1 MYTLPSSL
9 PLELIDK
16 VIDYVPSTS
25 IADLRT
31 LRTVSKTFETLATPR
46 VFRVLHVTP
55 RTESI
60 QRLKN
65 VHESDE
71 LRHFVEKVVF
81 QHGGDQLDRKMKSK
95 YMDAYKFAEKEDHLS
110 GLIKSAI
117 KKKNWP
123 EFERL
128 DQLRDERGR
137 STITVYLD
145 IGH

>member
-1 MYTLPSSL
+1 MDTL
-9 PLELIDK
+9 PLELIDT

-31 LRTVSKTFETLATPR
+31 LRIVSRTFKTLATPR
-46 VFRVLHVTP
+46 VFRVLHVTA
-55 RTESI
+55 RTQSV

-81 QHGGDQLDRKMKSK
+81 QHGDDRLDRKMKSK
-95 YMDAYKFAEKEDHLS
+95 YMEAYKFTEKEDHLS
-110 GLIKSAI
+110 GLMDRAI
-117 KKKNWP
+117 KKKNLP
-123 EFERL
+123 EFQRL
-128 DQLRDERGR
+128 NQLRDEQGR

>member
-1 MYTLPSSL
+1 MDTL
-9 PLELIDK
+9 PLELIDT

-31 LRTVSKTFETLATPR
+31 LRIVSRTFKTLATPR
-46 VFRVLHVTP
+46 VFRVLHVTA
-55 RTESI
+55 RTQSV

-81 QHGGDQLDRKMKSK
+81 QHGDDRLDRKMKSK
-95 YMDAYKFAEKEDHLS
+95 YLEAYKFTEKEDHLG
-110 GLIKSAI
+110 GLMDRAI

-123 EFERL
+123 EFQRL
-128 DQLRDERGR
+128 NQLRDEQGR